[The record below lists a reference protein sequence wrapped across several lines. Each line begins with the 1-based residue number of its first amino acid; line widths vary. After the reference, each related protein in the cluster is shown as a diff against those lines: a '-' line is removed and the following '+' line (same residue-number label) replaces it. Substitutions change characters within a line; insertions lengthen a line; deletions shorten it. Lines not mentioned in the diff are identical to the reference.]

1 MQQTKFNFNWVASC
15 GLFKSQKYKQISSS
29 EVLQRGCSD
38 INISTIYQKKQQL
51 VMFQRK
57 FLSDNF
63 SALWNPDFLGNSRS
77 SRCCVWWRF
86 LFRMLHPTRNDV
98 FIDKAELNKESERSL
113 KCFKN
118 ISKGKPWKCTF
129 KNWSARWWRH
139 FSRRSDGHDG
149 SPQLQ
154 HQFYYLLCN
163 VQTVQN
169 NIPENL

>member
-51 VMFQRK
+51 VMFRRK
-57 FLSDNF
+57 FLSENF
-63 SALWNPDFLGNSRS
+63 SALWNPDFLGNSRG

-98 FIDKAELNKESERSL
+98 FIDKRKLNKR
-113 KCFKN
+113 KWKF
-118 ISKGKPWKCTF
+118 SKMFQNYIKRQTF
-129 KNWSARWWRH
+129 EMY
-139 FSRRSDGHDG
+139 F
-149 SPQLQ
+149 
-154 HQFYYLLCN
+154 F
-163 VQTVQN
+163 
-169 NIPENL
+169 